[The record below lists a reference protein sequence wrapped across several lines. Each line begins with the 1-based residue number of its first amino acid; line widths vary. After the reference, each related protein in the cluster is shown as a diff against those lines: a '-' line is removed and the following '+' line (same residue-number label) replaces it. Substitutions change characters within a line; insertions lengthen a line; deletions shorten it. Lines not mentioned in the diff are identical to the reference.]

1 MSTVENNDS
10 KFRCNICDKSYKDKS
25 GIWYH
30 NKKYHNI
37 FSHSN
42 TLNTA
47 KTSPETAKPS
57 PETAKTSPETAK
69 PSPETAKTS
78 PETAKTSPETAKT
91 SPETAKEINCEYCN
105 YNFTRRDSLI
115 KHYNRCKI
123 KKENDNKI
131 INKNDE
137 NNILKLIIEKQ
148 SAEIKEVKLMIS
160 SLINK
165 NCKVHPKTLQ
175 KINKQLINDNKNINN
190 GTINN
195 NITYNIIG
203 LGHENLTDVFSK
215 KEKMAILKNRFYCLP
230 GSKEPRGF

>member
-47 KTSPETAKPS
+47 KTSPETAKP
-57 PETAKTSPETAK
+57 
-69 PSPETAKTS
+69 
-78 PETAKTSPETAKT
+78 SPETAKT